1 MSLNGQMTLEGMA
14 TFLSNY
20 PAGMM
25 QDMAAA
31 LLELRTGGGVDA
43 LDHPAM
49 WRCVD
54 QGLESVKQLVLKA
67 HDPVQGSGDIA
78 LTIRSEIVPL
88 LKIDGAMLRNAYTSN
103 GSSNALPW
111 RKVTNIDGKPMD
123 RAACFAMCQASPESR
138 AAYFQPSSV
147 GKDGKCY
154 MSNGSANDVNAL
166 SASSKFVGPGAGQD
180 SLMAREGLS
189 LYDRAV
195 GENGRGT
202 GTADLIRTISSQI
215 ASSIEQVLR
224 RTLFRFDVMDP
235 RYKDIIDSELLKHY
249 GAKAYDASIRSAVD
263 DVFVQVRSQVL
274 QMSLPSAR
282 EIDLTFVTPQRFLD
296 KVAAMS
302 ETELLEVQ
310 RSLGKLAQC
319 TRDHAKMY
327 PPYTSVMPKNV
338 VSRVS
343 FGSNVVALVGFVIVL
358 LVLYNKGTVADNEG
372 NVALP
377 MDVMVRFVAYCLCG
391 ISILLITLETLM
403 RKSMVRLEHNS
414 NEMTRNGETLVA
426 ATDRMS
432 AQFEVVMRA
441 VGRGAEGASGT
452 AVDPQRARGLA
463 LSGLALTSDNRY
475 KAQTAAANFISGSRL
490 AFEKYAECNSI
501 TNGQPKLPMPIAE
514 TLMYSVVGIGFVVF
528 TAYVVSTISPSHRIQ
543 SLRMLYDLKT
553 RLGRGDPEAVVGAQA
568 LLACSIPDSI
578 MWTILTWFWVATMVM
593 VTVWFLMVS
602 LNVVS
607 DYTRTLEVTGGC
619 E

>member
-1 MSLNGQMTLEGMA
+1 
-14 TFLSNY
+14 
-20 PAGMM
+20 
-25 QDMAAA
+25 
-31 LLELRTGGGVDA
+31 
-43 LDHPAM
+43 
-49 WRCVD
+49 
-54 QGLESVKQLVLKA
+54 
-67 HDPVQGSGDIA
+67 
-78 LTIRSEIVPL
+78 
-88 LKIDGAMLRNAYTSN
+88 
-103 GSSNALPW
+103 
-111 RKVTNIDGKPMD
+111 
-123 RAACFAMCQASPESR
+123 
-138 AAYFQPSSV
+138 
-147 GKDGKCY
+147 
-154 MSNGSANDVNAL
+154 
-166 SASSKFVGPGAGQD
+166 
-180 SLMAREGLS
+180 
-189 LYDRAV
+189 
-195 GENGRGT
+195 
-202 GTADLIRTISSQI
+202 
-215 ASSIEQVLR
+215 
-224 RTLFRFDVMDP
+224 
-235 RYKDIIDSELLKHY
+235 
-249 GAKAYDASIRSAVD
+249 
-263 DVFVQVRSQVL
+263 
-274 QMSLPSAR
+274 
-282 EIDLTFVTPQRFLD
+282 
-296 KVAAMS
+296 
-302 ETELLEVQ
+302 
-310 RSLGKLAQC
+310 
-319 TRDHAKMY
+319 MY

-377 MDVMVRFVAYCLCG
+377 MEVMVRFVAYCLCG

-475 KAQTAAANFISGSRL
+475 KAQTAAATFISGSRL

-568 LLACSIPDSI
+568 LLACSMPDSI
-578 MWTILTWFWVATMVM
+578 MWTILTWFWVATMIM